1 MRTHTRRRYT
11 YGPTAPASLSRNG
24 SRPVTPSRRPVHQ
37 APGRSESAGQAADY
51 VHTVPTSRHLP
62 WSHPRPAF
70 NSEALTAAITVLSRA
85 VRAGLRGRRS
95 AAGQAHAGGVLVALG
110 TLLFFAGAVLL
121 AVSASPDGRYVT
133 QVLPGWVVIGVGSG
147 LAFA

>member
-1 MRTHTRRRYT
+1 M
-11 YGPTAPASLSRNG
+11 
-24 SRPVTPSRRPVHQ
+24 
-37 APGRSESAGQAADY
+37 
-51 VHTVPTSRHLP
+51 
-62 WSHPRPAF
+62 
-70 NSEALTAAITVLSRA
+70 
-85 VRAGLRGRRS
+85 
-95 AAGQAHAGGVLVALG
+95 ALG